1 MAQSPGGPTRYDVGG
16 VLLPRPFK
24 AGRLGHVGLYVEDMA
39 ASVRFYGDLLGFR
52 VTDHLRGEDATADP
66 YGTFLTYNSDHH
78 AMVLIGAAVARA
90 RGDRYARGITVNQ
103 ISFQVATLRE
113 VIDTHEMLVREG
125 APVWRVGRDVP
136 GSNWAVYFTDPD
148 GHTVELFYGMEQ
160 IGWDRRSKPL
170 AAFGRYRSS
179 APPAL
184 PQLAEL
190 DEIRAVAADGA
201 DTDGGHQWDDRRPAA
216 YDVGGVL
223 LPRPFK
229 VVNSGPIS
237 LFVADLGE
245 SVRFYT
251 DRMGLAVTEEISY
264 AGQRVVFLR
273 AGAEHHTITLLPL
286 ALRSELGLAERTTLM
301 AYGLQVATYRQLRD
315 AADFLAGHG
324 YPVTAVPPEL
334 HAGIDYAVH
343 VTDPEGHCVQLYHEL
358 ESVGSAGRP
367 LTATERR
374 RAGGD
379 WPALLEPGRPAAP
392 NLTYQGPLG

>member
-1 MAQSPGGPTRYDVGG
+1 MAEATAGPALYDVGG

-24 AGRLGHVGLYVEDMA
+24 TGRLGHFGLYVEDMA
-39 ASVRFYGDLLGFR
+39 ASVNFYSDLLGFK
-52 VTDHLRGEDATADP
+52 VTDHLRGEDAAAEP
-66 YGTFLTYNSDHH
+66 VGTFLTYNTDHH

-103 ISFQVATLRE
+103 ISFQVSTLQE
-113 VIDTHEMLVREG
+113 VVDTNEMLVREG

-160 IGWDRRSKPL
+160 IGWDGRSKPL
-170 AAFGRYRSS
+170 PAFGRYRSS
-179 APPAL
+179 TPPVL
-184 PQLAEL
+184 PQPAEL
-190 DEIRAVAADGA
+190 DEIRAVASAEADVH
-201 DTDGGHQWDDRRPAA
+201 GGHQWDDPRPAA

-237 LFVADLGE
+237 LFVEDLDD

-251 DRMGLAVTEEISY
+251 ERMGLVVTEEIGY

-273 AGAEHHTITLLPL
+273 TGAEHHTITLAPVS
-286 ALRSELGLAERTTLM
+286 LRSELGLAARTTLM

-315 AADFLAGHG
+315 AAGFLADQG
-324 YPVTAVPPEL
+324 YPVTPIPAEL
-334 HAGIDYAVH
+334 HTGIDYAVH
-343 VTDPEGHCVQLYHEL
+343 VTDPEGHCVQLYHEM
-358 ESVGSAGRP
+358 EHVGSAGRP
-367 LTATERR
+367 LTAAERR
-374 RAGGD
+374 RTTGN
-379 WPALLEPGRPAAP
+379 WPTQLEPHRPVAP